1 MISALVTKVKA
12 DAWKAL
18 KEFYEN
24 KRRLTNLHMHDLLTV
39 KPMKSES
46 LSALSKLM
54 RDISVPQD
62 ALKSLETASW
72 DNLIVYL
79 TASNFNEATQNDWQK
94 SLGSSVEPP
103 SL

>member
-1 MISALVTKVKA
+1 MEKYFCLRNHVSGKPLEFIRDSSLSDQGYE

-24 KRRLTNLHMHDLLTV
+24 KRHLTNSHMHDLLTV

-46 LSALSKLM
+46 SSALRKLM

-62 ALKSLETASW
+62 ALKSLETAYW
-72 DNLIVYL
+72 ENLIV
-79 TASNFNEATQNDWQK
+79 
-94 SLGSSVEPP
+94 
-103 SL
+103 